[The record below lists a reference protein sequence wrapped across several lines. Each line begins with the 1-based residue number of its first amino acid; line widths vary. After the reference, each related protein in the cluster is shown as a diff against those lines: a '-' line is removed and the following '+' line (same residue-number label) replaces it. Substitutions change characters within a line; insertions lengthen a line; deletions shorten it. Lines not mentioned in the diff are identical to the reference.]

1 MNFVA
6 LANSVNFPANLL
18 NPEFLNQFLNVSYC
32 SIVQLFS
39 SVLSEASVA
48 NCGK

>member
-6 LANSVNFPANLL
+6 LAYSVNFPANLL
-18 NPEFLNQFLNVSYC
+18 NPEFLNQFLNVSHF
-32 SIVQLFS
+32 SIVKLFS
-39 SVLSEASVA
+39 LVFSEASVA